1 MKASWKPHSRQSAF
15 VIAFDIITVFIMA
28 TQFGTGATFGLTT
41 QTGIISDAS
50 TWNYVQQK
58 KVIMDADGDPTAST
72 YYGEGIEGTLSGYLP
87 TTTPFSTTLAAS
99 ATISDTPTD
108 FLVGAVGS
116 VSIVENVSI
125 TKSNEDYIR
134 IEVGFSN
141 FAGIT

>member
-1 MKASWKPHSRQSAF
+1 LTLSPFLSWQLNLAQAQLLALPLKQASFLTLPLGTTSSRR
-15 VIAFDIITVFIMA
+15 
-28 TQFGTGATFGLTT
+28 
-41 QTGIISDAS
+41 
-50 TWNYVQQK
+50 

-108 FLVGAVGS
+108 FLVGSVGS